1 MSERHVDLSSQILHR
16 SGASG
21 SSPSYTEDR
30 SDIPRNINRKR
41 SRGDIGEDLG
51 EAPRKLARL
60 DDDHH
65 SDREEPQ
72 QPSNFEANT
81 SDPHQEQEF
90 VDGPGRI
97 VFIDER
103 GKRCPAICFNE
114 ALLRTFTQ
122 IAVASREIRDR
133 SGAIQKAKLE
143 LEKIESS
150 NQSDDLKEAKI
161 KVEEAIKIQEDM
173 EAGIPELVEARQ
185 RCDSLAQQDKWSKL
199 RLENGREVAR
209 FVIEQILNTENLLN
223 IPKPK
228 AQEPVEVKNNDSAKP
243 APVTVP
249 EKAADDTQEPNIP
262 DRSPG
267 TSTTGLHSPNNTEER
282 TTPRQLA
289 LRHLRWA
296 AEELDYRKG
305 QFDLMQEEYAQA
317 AAADRMHHQ
326 RQHPDRPASTTQTDM
341 DLRGLQKKQRF
352 TRKVIEAEEA
362 YDRAEQHAE
371 DLGLG
376 DILADPHACYWG
388 ENYNEF
394 SPRTPQSPSMF
405 PVDRPQ
411 IETWMAGVPDSA
423 AVVDPQRQEDAELV
437 GGDEWEARSVE
448 IFDSVSVVACDMYR
462 KKIDKWQEIAGRY
475 KKGEAEGRLPGNV
488 RRNPRRRCRG
498 RRSPGKS
505 PRTRS

>member
-16 SGASG
+16 SSASESSPYANDGSG
-21 SSPSYTEDR
+21 SR
-30 SDIPRNINRKR
+30 RNKSRKR
-41 SRGDIGEDLG
+41 SRDDIAEDQAK
-51 EAPRKLARL
+51 APRKFARL

-65 SDREEPQ
+65 SEREEPQ
-72 QPSNFEANT
+72 QPSNHEANT
-81 SDPHQEQEF
+81 SNPLQEQEF

-103 GKRCPAICFNE
+103 GKRCPAICFNK
-114 ALLRTFTQ
+114 ALLCTFTQ
-122 IAVASREIRDR
+122 IAEDSREIRDR
-133 SGAIQKAKLE
+133 IGAIQKAKLE

-150 NQSDDLKEAKI
+150 VQSDDLREAKI
-161 KVEEAIKIQEDM
+161 KVEEAMKIQKDI
-173 EAGIPELVEARQ
+173 EAGISELVEARQ
-185 RCDSLAQQDKWSKL
+185 RCDSLAQEDKWSQL

-228 AQEPVEVKNNDSAKP
+228 AQGPVEVKNNASAKP
-243 APVTVP
+243 APMAVP
-249 EKAADDTQEPNIP
+249 EKTADDTQEPNVP
-262 DRSPG
+262 DRSPA
-267 TSTTGLHSPNNTEER
+267 TSTTGLHSPNSTDER
-282 TTPRQLA
+282 STPRQLA

-305 QFDLMQEEYAQA
+305 QFDLMQEEYGQA

-326 RQHPDRPASTTQTDM
+326 RQHPDRRVSTTQTDV
-341 DLRGLQKKQRF
+341 DLRGLQKKRLF

-376 DILADPHACYWG
+376 DILADPHAYYWG

-394 SPRTPQSPSMF
+394 SPRPTPESPSMF
-405 PVDRPQ
+405 PVDRPR
-411 IETWMAGVPDSA
+411 IESWMAAVPDSA
-423 AVVDPQRQEDAELV
+423 VADPQRQEDAQLV
-437 GGDEWEARSVE
+437 GSDEWEAKSVE

-462 KKIDKWQEIAGRY
+462 KKIDKWQEIAGRWRE
-475 KKGEAEGRLPGNV
+475 GEAEGRLPGNV

-498 RRSPGKS
+498 
-505 PRTRS
+505 TR